1 MKANLL
7 KEMKLYFCSM
17 TVYVFLAIFF
27 FISGVMFFTGVLM
40 PQSGDIVPFFSG
52 LSSQILFCIPL
63 LTMRLFSEE
72 KKLKTDQLLFTLPI
86 SEWDIVISKF
96 FSCIVFYCIA
106 LVLTVV
112 YPLTLAGLGSWQ
124 PLITVGNYVGVFLFG
139 SMLISIGLFISS
151 LTENQV
157 VSAVV
162 SYSIS
167 LFLWMSG
174 IVSTYV
180 EQPLL
185 KTILRYT
192 SANHY
197 FEPFTL
203 GIFDLSNVAY
213 YIAMTAL
220 FISLTHYWLKLKR
233 VCY

>member
-1 MKANLL
+1 MQANFL
-7 KEMKLYFCSM
+7 KELKLYFSSM

-27 FISGVMFFTGVLM
+27 FIAGVMFFSSVLFV
-40 PQSGDIVPFFSG
+40 QSGDIAPFFSG

-63 LTMRLFSEE
+63 LTMRSFSEE

-86 SEWDIVISKF
+86 SEWDVVLSKF
-96 FSCIVFYCIA
+96 LACMAFYAMA
-106 LVLTVV
+106 LVLTVIF
-112 YPLTLAGLGSWQ
+112 PITLALLGSPQ
-124 PLITVGNYVGVFLFG
+124 PLVSVGNYVGVLLFG
-139 SMLISIGLFISS
+139 AMLIAIGLFVSS

-174 IVSTYV
+174 IISSYVS
-180 EQPLL
+180 QPIL

-192 SANHY
+192 SANYY

-203 GIFDLSNVAY
+203 GIFDLSNVMY
-213 YIAMTAL
+213 YLAMTTL
-220 FISLTHYWLKLKR
+220 FLGLACHLLKLKR